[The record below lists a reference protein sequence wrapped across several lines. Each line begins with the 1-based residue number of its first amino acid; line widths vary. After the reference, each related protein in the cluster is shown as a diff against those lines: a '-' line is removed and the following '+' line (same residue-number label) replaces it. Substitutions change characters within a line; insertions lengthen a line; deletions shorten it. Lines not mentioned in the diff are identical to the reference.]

1 MKFNDALQW
10 FGAVF
15 IMIGHLLNTL
25 GIKYHYDVLNIVAFA
40 IGTIA
45 FLIWTVRVSNKPQ
58 MTVNIMALIFMGFG
72 LVKFFTCCSLS
83 AIFLLT

>member
-25 GIKYHYDVLNIVAFA
+25 GI
-40 IGTIA
+40 IA
-45 FLIWTVRVSNKPQ
+45 FLIWTIRVSNKPQ

-72 LVKFFTCCSLS
+72 LVKFFT
-83 AIFLLT
+83 

>member
-25 GIKYHYDVLNIVAFA
+25 GVEYHYDVLNIGAFA
-40 IGTIA
+40 IGTLA
-45 FLIWTVRVSNKPQ
+45 FLVWTIRVSNKPQ
-58 MTVNIMALIFMGFG
+58 MTVNIVALIFMAFG
-72 LVKFFTCCSLS
+72 LVKFF
-83 AIFLLT
+83 A

>member
-45 FLIWTVRVSNKPQ
+45 FLIWTIRVSNKPQ

-72 LVKFFTCCSLS
+72 LVKFF
-83 AIFLLT
+83 A

>member
-25 GIKYHYDVLNIVAFA
+25 GVEYHYDVLNIGAFA
-40 IGTIA
+40 IGTLA
-45 FLIWTVRVSNKPQ
+45 FLAWTIRVSNKPQ
-58 MTVNIMALIFMGFG
+58 MTVNIVALIFMAFG
-72 LVKFFTCCSLS
+72 LVKFF
-83 AIFLLT
+83 A

>member
-45 FLIWTVRVSNKPQ
+45 FLIWTIRVSNKPQ
-58 MTVNIMALIFMGFG
+58 MTVNTVALIFMGFG
-72 LVKFFTCCSLS
+72 LVKFFT
-83 AIFLLT
+83 